1 MDLEEYRHTSFETWT
16 AMAPGWEH
24 WRDRIDQHAAPVREW
39 MIEQFAPQ
47 PGHTVLELSAGVG
60 DTGFAAAKLIGEN
73 GRLISSDFSPDMVE
87 VARRRAAEFGLT
99 NVEFRVIDAE
109 HIELEP
115 DSVDGVL
122 CRFGYMLMAD
132 PAKALGETRRV
143 LRSEGRLVLAVW
155 GPPERNPWAAVA
167 ARILIEDGLLA
178 LPEPD
183 APGPFSMG
191 NEERTRSLLEGAG
204 FSDVLIEEVP
214 VRFTFDGLD
223 EYEKFATETGGLFA
237 MILRGLDQAQRAAV
251 RTRLDDD
258 LGGFVVDGRYELPG
272 VALGAVAR

>member
-16 AMAPGWEH
+16 AMAPGWER

-39 MIEQFAPQ
+39 MIEQLAPQ
-47 PGHTVLELSAGVG
+47 PGETVLELSAGVG
-60 DTGFAAAKLIGEN
+60 DTGFAAAKLIGQD

-87 VARRRAAEFGLT
+87 VARRRGAEFGLT
-99 NVEFRVIDAE
+99 NVDFRVIDAE
-109 HIELEP
+109 HIDLEP

-122 CRFGYMLMAD
+122 CRFGYMLMAE
-132 PAKALGETRRV
+132 PTKALAETRRV
-143 LRSEGRLVLAVW
+143 LRSAGRLVMAVW

-167 ARILIEDGLLA
+167 ARILIEDGLFP

-191 NEERTRSLLEGAG
+191 SEERTRAMLEGAG
-204 FSDVLIEEVP
+204 FNDVRIEEVP

-223 EYEKFATETGGLFA
+223 EYEKFATETGGPFA
-237 MILRGLDQAQRAAV
+237 MILRGLDEAQRAAV
-251 RTRLDDD
+251 RTRLDEG
-258 LGGFVVDGRYELPG
+258 LSGFVVDGRYQLPG